1 MKPTLLAHLL
11 VSLRRH
17 WPHYLT
23 EAAGIMLFLVMST
36 LATVVV
42 QYPGSPLRWAL
53 AGHGQLRLA
62 IIGAVVGLT
71 IVVIVYSPWGKRSGA
86 HVNPAVTL
94 GFWTLGKIKTADAIW
109 YVLAQAAGA
118 VLAGQLLLLTLGPV
132 FAHPTVDYVLTQPV
146 PLPGGQLIAFAAE
159 FLITFFMTAALLL
172 CLHSK
177 LFKKLAG
184 WILGLLLAVYIVYET
199 PYSGMSLNPAR
210 SLGSAVAAGHYA
222 GLWVYLV
229 APPLAAWLAAVLF
242 HIVFRNSP
250 LSGSII
256 AGSDADS
263 GNKTSTKTDE
273 EPPQHPVE

>member
-1 MKPTLLAHLL
+1 
-11 VSLRRH
+11 
-17 WPHYLT
+17 
-23 EAAGIMLFLVMST
+23 MLFLVMST
-36 LATVVV
+36 LATVAV

-53 AGHGQLRLA
+53 ARHGQLRLA
-62 IIGAVVGLT
+62 AIGAVVGLT

-94 GFWTLGKIKTADAIW
+94 AFWTLGKIKTADAIW

-118 VLAGQLLLLTLGPV
+118 VLAGQLLLLALGPL
-132 FAHPTVDYVLTQPV
+132 FTHPTVNYVLTQPV
-146 PLPGGQLIAFAAE
+146 PLPRGQLIAFAAE
-159 FLITFFMTAALLL
+159 FLITFGMTAALLL

-210 SLGSAVAAGHYA
+210 SLGSAVAARNYA

-242 HIVFRNSP
+242 HIVFRDSP

-256 AGSDADS
+256 AGSDS
-263 GNKTSTKTDE
+263 GDETSTQTDE